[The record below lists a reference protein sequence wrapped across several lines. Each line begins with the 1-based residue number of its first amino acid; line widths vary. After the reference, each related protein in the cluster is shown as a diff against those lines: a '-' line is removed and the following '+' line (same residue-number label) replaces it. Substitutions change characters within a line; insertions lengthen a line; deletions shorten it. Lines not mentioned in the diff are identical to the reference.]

1 MRSPEA
7 KAQLASVALLPNK
20 PKILAAPLT
29 VIIGNDLG
37 FADSLPRLLSPERLP
52 VVLGILK
59 THEGMIDSMAMWNG
73 SLQGADLLLAASALG
88 LGLLAD
94 VGLR

>member
-1 MRSPEA
+1 M
-7 KAQLASVALLPNK
+7 ASVALPPNK

-37 FADSLPRLLSPERLP
+37 FADSLPKLLSPERLP
-52 VVLGILK
+52 VVLSILK
-59 THEGMIDSMAMWNG
+59 RHEGMIDSMAMRNG
-73 SLQGADLLLAASALG
+73 TLQGAYLLLRLALWD
-88 LGLLAD
+88 GLLAD